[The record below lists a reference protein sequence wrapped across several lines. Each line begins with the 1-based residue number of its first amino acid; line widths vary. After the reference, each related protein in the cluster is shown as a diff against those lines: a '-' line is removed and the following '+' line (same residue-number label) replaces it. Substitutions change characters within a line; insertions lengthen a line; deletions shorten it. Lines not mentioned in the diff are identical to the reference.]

1 MKIIEME
8 REDLLRERKRIEAR
22 VTRNLLRTNATIFTL
37 PKTNY
42 GMILSFSPFNIN
54 SCTNSFVKSE
64 SRWKYSH
71 ISNRLHTYEDERN
84 ILEKEMRMFIN
95 FKEKDYLHT
104 ILSKFIYYDFSVR
117 YCIKNKLP
125 IISKQNHNK
134 LKKLINKWKEVSK
147 DMHYKP
153 TKQEK
158 RKLKKLASA
167 DRTDVVNRLKT
178 Y

>member
-1 MKIIEME
+1 MV
-8 REDLLRERKRIEAR
+8 L
-22 VTRNLLRTNATIFTL
+22 
-37 PKTNY
+37 
-42 GMILSFSPFNIN
+42 
-54 SCTNSFVKSE
+54 
-64 SRWKYSH
+64 
-71 ISNRLHTYEDERN
+71 
-84 ILEKEMRMFIN
+84 
-95 FKEKDYLHT
+95 KDYIHT

-125 IISKQNHNK
+125 IISKQNHNR